1 MVKLSKGYTL
11 IEILVGIT
19 IIGLIFGTGFVSFRE
34 FSRRQALQSATKN
47 IKGDLRFAQEQ
58 ALSGKKPANAFCTPP
73 RILHGYFFRVTS
85 ATTYEIEANCSG
97 GNVDTKLVTLPLGI
111 TISTPPTNPLLFKS
125 IGQGTNL
132 SSGASINLTV
142 TDTASGTTAPIVVTY
157 TGEIR

>member
-1 MVKLSKGYTL
+1 MKRGYTL

-34 FSRRQALQSATKN
+34 FSRRQALTSAAKSVQ
-47 IKGDLRFAQEQ
+47 GDIRFAQQQ
-58 ALSGKKPANAFCTPP
+58 ALSGKKPTNAFCNSP
-73 RILHGYFFRVTS
+73 RILHGYHFRVTS

-111 TISTPPTNPLLFKS
+111 TISTPPTNPIRFKS

-132 SSGASINLTV
+132 ITGSIVTLTI
-142 TDTASGTTAPIVVTY
+142 TDTASGTTAPIVISY